1 MRVKP
6 KAARQPHEATAS
18 GMSASDPEHQSIH
31 EAADGYKAACV
42 TMPVWTGQALAHL
55 RDALEGASGR
65 RLHSTRYD

>member
-42 TMPVWTGQALAHL
+42 TMPVWTGQALA
-55 RDALEGASGR
+55 SSPR
-65 RLHSTRYD
+65 RFGGCEWQEIAQY